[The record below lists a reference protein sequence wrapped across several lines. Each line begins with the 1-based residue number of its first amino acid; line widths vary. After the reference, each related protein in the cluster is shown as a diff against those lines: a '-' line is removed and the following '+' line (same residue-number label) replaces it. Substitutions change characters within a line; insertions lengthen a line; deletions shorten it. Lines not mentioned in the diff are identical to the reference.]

1 MKFRWLLGLM
11 VMPMLVACGNSP
23 SPAVPTATVA
33 PAINVTTAAPN
44 QPAPTAA
51 PPTAVPPTKAAPPAT
66 PAPVPTETAPA
77 QPTTAAPAATDTLA
91 ATSTTA
97 ATIAPTATKP
107 RPTATSS
114 GPLVVTI
121 YVADCHSA
129 PTADKPGRVV
139 VKISAEASG
148 GNGKYR
154 YYYLDKESPTKFI
167 EVVGE
172 KGTRAIG
179 EVRVT
184 SGDGQELKKAFDIGI
199 GGLSCP

>member
-11 VMPMLVACGNSP
+11 VTAMLVACGNSP

-33 PAINVTTAAPN
+33 PAVNATPAAPN
-44 QPAPTAA
+44 QPAPTA
-51 PPTAVPPTKAAPPAT
+51 VPAT
-66 PAPVPTETAPA
+66 KVPVPTEAA
-77 QPTTAAPAATDTLA
+77 PTTAAPAPTDTLA
-91 ATSTTA
+91 ATPTA
-97 ATIAPTATKP
+97 VPTSAPAATKP

-114 GPLVVTI
+114 GPLAATI

-129 PTADKPGRVV
+129 PAADKPGRVV
-139 VKISAEASG
+139 VQISVEASG

-154 YYYLDKESPTKFI
+154 YTYLDKESPTKFI

-184 SGDGQELKKAFDIGI
+184 SGDGQELKKEFDIGI
-199 GGLSCP
+199 GGLNCP

>member
-11 VMPMLVACGNSP
+11 LLLALAACGSSP

-33 PAINVTTAAPN
+33 PAVNATSAAPN
-44 QPAPTAA
+44 QPVPTTVPPTEAAA
-51 PPTAVPPTKAAPPAT
+51 PATNAPVPTKAAS
-66 PAPVPTETAPA
+66 A
-77 QPTTAAPAATDTLA
+77 QPTTAAPAPTDTLA
-91 ATSTTA
+91 ATPTA
-97 ATIAPTATKP
+97 VATSAPTPNKP

-114 GPLVVTI
+114 GPLAATI
-121 YVADCHSA
+121 YVANCRSA
-129 PTADKPGRVV
+129 PTVDKPGRVV
-139 VKISAEASG
+139 VQISVEASG

-184 SGDGQELKKAFDIGI
+184 SGDGQELKKEFDIGI
-199 GGLSCP
+199 GGLNCP